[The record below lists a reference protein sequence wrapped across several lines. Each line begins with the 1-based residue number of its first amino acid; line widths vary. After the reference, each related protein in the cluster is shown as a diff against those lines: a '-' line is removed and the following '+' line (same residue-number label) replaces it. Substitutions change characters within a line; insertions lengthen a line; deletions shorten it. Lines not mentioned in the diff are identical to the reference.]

1 MANPNRDDTVQNN
14 KSFQISTWK
23 RLLPFLKPYRWL
35 MLLLILTNII
45 ISVVDV
51 LLPLFQRYAVDHFI
65 EQRSLAGFQTFIAGY
80 VVVIVLQ
87 VLSFVFYTLSA
98 MKMEMHMGRDL
109 KKACFVH
116 LQTLSFSYYN
126 VTPVG
131 YILARVMSD
140 TNKISAITAWDM
152 VDILWALTYVLSAFI
167 SMAILDLRLALL
179 VMIIVPIIA
188 VLTTYFQKKI
198 LFWNRKVRAI
208 NSRLTGA
215 YNEGIMGAKTSK
227 TLVIEDKNTEEF
239 SELTEEMRSAAVRA
253 AGLNALYIP
262 LVMLASSAATA
273 IVLVRGGDMVLEHG
287 MLIGTLSAFTT
298 YAVSIFEPIQ
308 QMARVLANIISVQP
322 NIERV
327 MGLLDQK
334 PNIVDNPA
342 VIEKYGDSFHPKKE
356 NWEEIRGDI
365 EFDDVSFR
373 YPDGEEEVLSHFSL
387 KIPAGTTVAIVGE
400 TGAGK
405 STLVNLA
412 CRFFEPT
419 SGRILI
425 DGVDYRERSQLWLH
439 SRLGYVLQNPHLF
452 SGTVMENIR
461 YGRLDATDEEV
472 RAAAKAVSA
481 DTVVE
486 HLENGYDSDVGEG
499 GDKLSTGE
507 KQLVSFARAVLAD
520 PAIFVLDEA
529 TSSIDTQT
537 EQLIQNATLNLLKGR
552 TSFLIAHRLSTIR
565 QADLILVVKDGK
577 IVEQGKHEELLKKG
591 GYYHDLYSK
600 QFQQEE
606 MHSRLNA

>member
-239 SELTEEMRSAAVRA
+239 SELTEEMRSASVRA

-461 YGRLDATDEEV
+461 YARLDATDEEV

>member
-239 SELTEEMRSAAVRA
+239 SELTEEMRSASVRA

-298 YAVSIFEPIQ
+298 YSVSIFEPIQ

>member
-14 KSFQISTWK
+14 KSFQLSTWK
-23 RLLPFLKPYRWL
+23 RLLLFLKPYRWL

-239 SELTEEMRSAAVRA
+239 SELTEEMRSASVRA

-334 PNIVDNPA
+334 PNIVDSPA